1 MLNVLLMV
9 LQNMSTPMDCIVDRF
24 VVYCCITTKMN
35 DSFTWYYKIG
45 VINISVWS

>member
-9 LQNMSTPMDCIVDRF
+9 LQNIPMDCIVDRF
-24 VVYCCITTKMN
+24 VVYCCITTKTN

-45 VINISVWS
+45 VIKLSVWS